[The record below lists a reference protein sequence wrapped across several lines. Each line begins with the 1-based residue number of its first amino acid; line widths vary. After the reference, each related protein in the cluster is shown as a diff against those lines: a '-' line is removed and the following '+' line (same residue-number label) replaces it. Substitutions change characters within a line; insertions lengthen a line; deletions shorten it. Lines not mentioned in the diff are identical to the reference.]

1 MANKNKLDKSLFSVQ
16 GGDIASIAK
25 YMQSKN
31 CKNVFLMVRS
41 SICTTAW
48 SLMLFSISLVLVSS
62 YIHESDSAQ
71 SWIVLG

>member
-16 GGDIASIAK
+16 GGDITSIAK

-41 SICTTAW
+41 SICTTA
-48 SLMLFSISLVLVSS
+48 
-62 YIHESDSAQ
+62 
-71 SWIVLG
+71 